1 MQDKSCLYRKMCC
14 CNGESRKGSAGTEV
28 DELNMN
34 ISGAGKETSLTDAVK
49 RTRIT
54 ENNHFSGR
62 YYYGQSEVIAAVCR
76 KYFFKSRMT
85 ESDGENR
92 LL

>member
-1 MQDKSCLYRKMCC
+1 MFSDFRNILARYGGKCKKKVVCIEKRATVTVK
-14 CNGESRKGSAGTEV
+14 EKGSSGTEV

-62 YYYGQSEVIAAVCR
+62 YYYG
-76 KYFFKSRMT
+76 
-85 ESDGENR
+85 
-92 LL
+92 